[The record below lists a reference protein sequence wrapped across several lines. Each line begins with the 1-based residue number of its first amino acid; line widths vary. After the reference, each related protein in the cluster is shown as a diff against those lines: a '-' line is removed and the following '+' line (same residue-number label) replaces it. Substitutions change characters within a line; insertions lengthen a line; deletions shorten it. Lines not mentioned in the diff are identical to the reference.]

1 MRSIQAA
8 MLGAVKARDWYDGR
22 RSANLPA
29 GWSASRT
36 RPLCP
41 YPAVA
46 KYKGSGDPDSADS
59 FRCE

>member
-1 MRSIQAA
+1 